1 MNCQEFEANIND
13 LARDQIIDAA
23 SRASALAHSEGC
35 AECAARLADE
45 RMLSAGLRHLAA
57 SANTEQA
64 PARIE
69 TALLAVFRERND
81 MQKQTVVTPINRT
94 PINRT
99 PINRRRLSRWAI
111 AAAAAVLILVA
122 LVALRAS
129 QSLPEQVQEANA
141 AQPAPEI
148 APPAP
153 EKESPKKKNSVAPVN
168 PKRNLQSYSAAA
180 RPRRAA
186 PQPQAVNAKENA
198 KDAAGDYEIT
208 TDFIPLPHRGSIAE
222 LEGGQVLRVE
232 LPRSSLAS
240 FGLPVNLERAGERIK
255 ADVVVGNDGMARAIR
270 FVR

>member
-1 MNCQEFEANIND
+1 MNCQEFEASIND
-13 LARDQIIDAA
+13 LARDQIMDAA
-23 SRASALAHSEGC
+23 SRTRALAHSEGC

-45 RMLSAGLRHLAA
+45 RMLSAGLRYLAA
-57 SANTEQA
+57 SASTEQA

-69 TALLAVFRERND
+69 SALLAAFRERNVP
-81 MQKQTVVTPINRT
+81 VVTPING
-94 PINRT
+94 
-99 PINRRRLSRWAI
+99 RRLSRWAI
-111 AAAAAVLILVA
+111 AAAAAILILIA
-122 LVALRAS
+122 LVALRAN
-129 QSLPEQVQEANA
+129 QSLQEPPKQAKETQA
-141 AQPAPEI
+141 APDP

-153 EKESPKKKNSVAPVN
+153 QKESPEKKEADTPVT
-168 PKRNLQSYSAAA
+168 PRRNVQNYTAAN

-186 PQPQAVNAKENA
+186 PRAEAINA
-198 KDAAGDYEIT
+198 KDAAASDYEIT
-208 TDFIPLPHRGSIAE
+208 TDFIPLNYRGSIAE

>member
-1 MNCQEFEANIND
+1 MNCQEFEVSIND
-13 LARDQIIDAA
+13 LARDQIMDSA

-45 RMLSAGLRHLAA
+45 RMLSAGLRYLAA

-69 TALLAVFRERND
+69 AALLAAFRERAAA
-81 MQKQTVVTPINRT
+81 QKETVVT

-129 QSLPEQVQEANA
+129 QSRPEQVQEANVT
-141 AQPAPEI
+141 QPAPEI
-148 APPAP
+148 APAAP
-153 EKESPKKKNSVAPVN
+153 ERESPEKKRSVAPVN
-168 PKRNLQSYSAAA
+168 PKRNLQSYSAAD

-186 PQPQAVNAKENA
+186 PRPRAVDAKENA

-208 TDFIPLPHRGSIAE
+208 TDFIPIPNRGSIAE

>member
-1 MNCQEFEANIND
+1 MNCQEFEASIND
-13 LARDQIIDAA
+13 LARDQIMDAA

-45 RMLSAGLRHLAA
+45 RMLSAGLRYLAE
-57 SANTEQA
+57 SANNEQA

-69 TALLAVFRERND
+69 SALLAALRERNAA
-81 MQKQTVVTPINRT
+81 QATPAV
-94 PINRT
+94 T

-111 AAAAAVLILVA
+111 AAAAAILILIA
-122 LVALRAS
+122 LVALRAN
-129 QSLPEQVQEANA
+129 QSMPEPPQQAIETQTAPVVAPSAPEQ
-141 AQPAPEI
+141 
-148 APPAP
+148 
-153 EKESPKKKNSVAPVN
+153 ESPQKKDSVAPVT
-168 PKRNLQSYSAAA
+168 
-180 RPRRAA
+180 PRRSVQNYKAA
-186 PQPQAVNAKENA
+186 NKARRDAQQPETVNAKDA
-198 KDAAGDYEIT
+198 AAGDYEIT
-208 TDFIPLPHRGSIAE
+208 TDFMPLPHRGSIAE